1 VKRAIL
7 ASTLLV
13 FGVLTLAQLDL
24 PGLYYDEALDVV
36 PSMQLLLGQPVTL
49 ERGVGVWVGNTA
61 FPVMIMDYVGAVN
74 TYLMVPFFA
83 LLGVNVYSLR
93 LMTVVLSAV
102 TLVLAYLVGRRFFG
116 EAVALL
122 ATFLLAIHPSFVFWS
137 RMGITV
143 TSVMTV
149 FSLGSLL
156 AFIRWRDRRDGH
168 WFVFGCLL
176 LGLGLWSKLLFLWWI
191 LALIAVGIAL
201 LAWQAIEGGGGW
213 SRRLTRARAETVTR
227 RHFWAG
233 ALALLLG
240 AAPLIWY
247 NVVSGATFA
256 TLQKNLVTTDYGVNN
271 LDLGQNLAIAWG
283 TFRVLLDGS
292 YFWYQGGPFANEAY
306 LPVFLAGVAGSVALV
321 STRFRQHR
329 RPLFVSLALVGLL
342 VAESSVTVS
351 GHWATHLFISY
362 PFPQLVIAL
371 CAVMAATTWRKGAAR
386 LGGWVLAAA
395 LVLPAIAGDLYV
407 DWEYQAT
414 MNDTRGVAT
423 ASNSIYKLA
432 DYLDA
437 QGIRRPIAVDWGFS
451 KNIQILTLGRVNPEE
466 IYGFGKQSTD
476 VFAGEVRK
484 YLANPDNVYLFHS
497 AEKTVFPRQ
506 DAFLSQAGL
515 MGKTVTVDKVFYQ
528 QDGVLV
534 YLLLSAR

>member
-1 VKRAIL
+1 MKRAIL
-7 ASTLLV
+7 VLALLL
-13 FGVLTLAQLDL
+13 FGVLTLTQLDL

-61 FPVMIMDYVGAVN
+61 LPVMIMDYVGAVN
-74 TYLMVPFFA
+74 TYLMIPFFA
-83 LLGVNVYSLR
+83 VLGVNVYSLR
-93 LMTVVLSAV
+93 LMTVVLSAI
-102 TLVLAYLVGRRFFG
+102 TLVLAYRVGRRFFG

-156 AFIRWRDRRDGH
+156 AFVRWWDRRDGR
-168 WFVFGCLL
+168 WFIAGCLL

-191 LALIAVGIAL
+191 LALLAVGLAL
-201 LAWQAIEGGGGW
+201 LAWQAMEGGRGW
-213 SRRLTRARAETVTR
+213 TR
-227 RHFWAG
+227 RFASALLGIVRRRYFWAG
-233 ALALLLG
+233 LVAFLVG
-240 AAPLIWY
+240 SAPLIWY
-247 NVVSGATFA
+247 NVVAGATFG
-256 TLQKNLVTTDYGVNN
+256 TLQKNLVTTEYGVNN
-271 LDLGQNLAIAWG
+271 LDLGRNLVTAWD
-283 TFRVLLDGS
+283 TFRILLDGS
-292 YFWYQGGPFANEAY
+292 YFWYQGGPFANDAY
-306 LPVFLAGVAGSVALV
+306 LPVFVICAAGAAFLV
-321 STRFRQHR
+321 MTRARQHGR
-329 RPLFVSLALVGLL
+329 ALFVSLAIVGLL
-342 VAESSVTVS
+342 IVQSSVTVS
-351 GHWATHLFISY
+351 GHWATHLFVSY

-371 CAVMAATTWRKGAAR
+371 CAVLVATRWRGSAAR
-386 LGGWVLAAA
+386 VAGWVVAVA
-395 LVLPAIAGDLYV
+395 LVLPVAAGDLYV
-407 DWEYQAT
+407 DWQYQAT

-432 DYLDA
+432 GYLDA
-437 QGIRRPIAVDWGFS
+437 RGIRRPIAVDWGFS

-466 IYGFGKQSTD
+466 IYGFGKQATD
-476 VFAGEVRK
+476 VFIGEVRK

-497 AEKTVFPRQ
+497 AEKAVFPRQ
-506 DAFLSQAGL
+506 EAFLAEAQR

>member
-1 VKRAIL
+1 ML
-7 ASTLLV
+7 ALALLA
-13 FGVLTLAQLDL
+13 FGVLTLTQLEL

-49 ERGVGVWVGNTA
+49 EHGVGVWVGNTA
-61 FPVMIMDYVGAVN
+61 LPLMIMDYLGAVN

-83 LLGVNVYSLR
+83 VLGVNVYSLR
-93 LMTVVLSAV
+93 LMTVVVSAI
-102 TLVLAYLVGRRFFG
+102 TLILAYAVGRRFFG

-143 TSVMTV
+143 TSVMAA

-156 AFIRWRDRRDGH
+156 AFLKWWDRRDGR
-168 WFVFGCLL
+168 WFAFGCLL

-191 LALIAVGIAL
+191 LALVVVGLAL
-201 LAWQAIEGGGGW
+201 LAWQAVEEGSGW
-213 SRRLTRARAETVTR
+213 PRRFGSALM
-227 RHFWAG
+227 G
-233 ALALLLG
+233 AIAKRQAVVGLVAFLAG

-247 NVVSGATFA
+247 NLVSGATFA

-271 LDLGQNLAIAWG
+271 LDVGSNLLAAWD

-306 LPVFLAGVAGSVALV
+306 LPVFVLATVSGAYLVA
-321 STRFRQHR
+321 TRSRQYGR
-329 RPLFVSLALVGLL
+329 ALFVSLALIALL
-342 VAESSVTVS
+342 IMQSSVTVS

-371 CAVMAATTWRKGAAR
+371 CVVLAVTTWHRGRAR
-386 LGGWVLAAA
+386 VAGWILAAA
-395 LVLPAIAGDLYV
+395 LVLPVAVGDLYV
-407 DWEYQAT
+407 DWQYQAT

-423 ASNSIYKLA
+423 ASNTIYKLA

-451 KNIQILTLGRVNPEE
+451 KNIQILTQGRVNPEE
-466 IYGFGKQSTD
+466 IYGFGKQSSD
-476 VFAGEVRK
+476 VFLGEVRK

-506 DAFLSQAGL
+506 DVFLAEAQQ
-515 MGKTVTVDKVFYQ
+515 MGKRVTVDKVFYQ
-528 QDGVLV
+528 QDGVLL

>member
-1 VKRAIL
+1 VNRAPL
-7 ASTLLV
+7 AFSLLL
-13 FGVLTLAQLDL
+13 FGVLTLAQLEL

-36 PSMQLLLGQPVTL
+36 PSMQLLLGQPVSL

-83 LLGVNVYSLR
+83 VLGVNVYSLR
-93 LMTVVLSAV
+93 LMTVFLSV
-102 TLVLAYLVGRRFFG
+102 ITLLLAYRVGRRFFG

-143 TSVMTV
+143 TSVMAV

-156 AFIRWRDRRDGH
+156 AFVAWWDQRDGR
-168 WFVFGCLL
+168 WFVAGCLL

-191 LALIAVGIAL
+191 LALLAVGFAL
-201 LAWQAIEGGGGW
+201 LAWQAMEVGSGW
-213 SRRLTRARAETVTR
+213 PRRLRDSLAAVVTR
-227 RHFWAG
+227 GHFWAG
-233 ALALLLG
+233 ALAFLLG

-256 TLQKNLVTTDYGVNN
+256 TLQKNLVTTEYGVNN
-271 LDLGQNLAIAWG
+271 LDLMRNLATAWD

-292 YFWYQGGPFANEAY
+292 YFWYQGGPFANDAY
-306 LPVFLAGVAGSVALV
+306 LPVFLVAAAGSVLLV
-321 STRFRQHR
+321 IEGARQHR
-329 RPLFVSLALVGLL
+329 RALFVSLAIVVLL
-342 VAESSVTVS
+342 IVESSVTVS

-362 PFPQLVIAL
+362 PFPQLVVAL
-371 CAVMAATTWRKGAAR
+371 CAVLVASRWRSGAKR
-386 LGGWVLAAA
+386 LAGWALAAA
-395 LVLPAIAGDLYV
+395 LVLPVVAGDLYV

-423 ASNSIYKLA
+423 ASNSIYKLS
-432 DYLDA
+432 DYLDT
-437 QGIRRPIAVDWGFS
+437 QGIVKPLAVDWGFS

-466 IYGFGKQSTD
+466 IYGFGQQSTD
-476 VFAGEVRK
+476 VFVGEVRK
-484 YLANPDNVYLFHS
+484 YLANPANVYLFHS
-497 AEKTVFPRQ
+497 AEKAVFPRQ
-506 DAFLSQAGL
+506 EAFLTEAER
-515 MGKTVTVDKVFYQ
+515 MGKTVSVDKVFYQ

-534 YLLLSAR
+534 YLLLSAH

>member
-1 VKRAIL
+1 VNRAIL
-7 ASTLLV
+7 ALSLLV
-13 FGVLTLAQLDL
+13 FGVLTLTQLDL

-49 ERGVGVWVGNTA
+49 EHGVGVWVSNTA
-61 FPVMIMDYVGAVN
+61 LPVMIMDYLGAVN

-83 LLGVNVYSLR
+83 VLGVNVYSLR
-93 LMTVVLSAV
+93 LVTVLLSAI
-102 TLVLAYLVGRRFFG
+102 TLLLTHRVGRRFFG

-122 ATFLLAIHPSFVFWS
+122 ATLLLAIHPSFVFWS

-156 AFIRWRDRRDGH
+156 AFLRWWDRRDGR
-168 WFVFGCLL
+168 WFMAGCLL

-191 LALIAVGIAL
+191 LALASVGVAV
-201 LAWQAIEGGGGW
+201 LAWQEIGQGSGW
-213 SRRLTRARAETVTR
+213 TR
-227 RHFWAG
+227 RFSAALAGIVRPGHFWAG
-233 ALALLLG
+233 LLAFLLG

-247 NVVSGATFA
+247 NVVSGATFD
-256 TLQKNLVTTDYGVNN
+256 TLQKNVVTTEYGVNN
-271 LDLGQNLAIAWG
+271 LDLGRNLVAAWD

-292 YFWYQGGPFANEAY
+292 YFWYQGGPFANDAY
-306 LPVFLAGVAGSVALV
+306 LPVFLIGAMGAIFLV
-321 STRFRQHR
+321 MTRARQHR
-329 RPLFVSLALVGLL
+329 RALVVSLAMVGLL
-342 VAESSVTVS
+342 ILMSSVTVS

-371 CAVMAATTWRKGAAR
+371 CAVLAATSWRKGLAR
-386 LGGWVLAAA
+386 MAGWVLAGA
-395 LVLPAIAGDLYV
+395 LVLPAAAGDLYV
-407 DWEYQAT
+407 DWQYQAT

-432 DYLDA
+432 DYLDE
-437 QGIRRPIAVDWGFS
+437 QGIRRPLAVDWGFS

-466 IYGFGKQSTD
+466 IYGFGKQSSD
-476 VFAGEVRK
+476 VFVGEVRK
-484 YLANPDNVYLFHS
+484 YLANPENVYLFHS
-497 AEKTVFPRQ
+497 AQKAVFPRQ
-506 DAFLSQAGL
+506 EAFLAEAEK
-515 MGKTVTVDKVFYQ
+515 MGKTVMVDKAFYQ